1 MENYIVLHYSKDV
14 DIDTVY
20 DLFKGLQEVYPQ
32 KECIALPNFTQLKNY
47 SKEELIELKDKYLKK
62 IEELINE

>member
-14 DIDTVY
+14 DLDTVHN
-20 DLFKGLQEVYPQ
+20 LFKNLREVYPQ
-32 KECIALPNFTQLKNY
+32 KACIALPNFTQLKSY

>member
-14 DIDTVY
+14 DLDTIHC
-20 DLFKGLQEVYPQ
+20 LFKGLRKLYPQ

-47 SKEELIELKDKYLKK
+47 SKEELIELRDKYLKK